1 MSLIKYEGDNSMVAV
16 IEERKR
22 GFWLTAFLVL
32 MVIANALSVF
42 VYFVNPDMIIT
53 AFPKISLE
61 LAYLL
66 GSVCLFNVFL
76 AINIWM
82 WKKLAIYGFYI
93 VVIFGVLI
101 NLYIGLGLIGSL
113 SGLMGGMILFLVT
126 RKKMQYFV

>member
-1 MSLIKYEGDNSMVAV
+1 MILMKSEGDNSMVAV

-42 VYFVNPDMIIT
+42 VYFVIIT

-93 VVIFGVLI
+93 VVIFAVLI

>member
-1 MSLIKYEGDNSMVAV
+1 MVAV

-82 WKKLAIYGFYI
+82 WKKRAIYGFYI
-93 VVIFGVLI
+93 VVIFGLLI
-101 NLYIGLGLIGSL
+101 NLYIGVGLIGSL
-113 SGLMGGMILFLVT
+113 SGLMGGIILFLVT
-126 RKKMQYFV
+126 KKKMQYFV

>member
-1 MSLIKYEGDNSMVAV
+1 MVAV

-42 VYFVNPDMIIT
+42 VYFVIIT

-93 VVIFGVLI
+93 VVIFAVLI

>member
-1 MSLIKYEGDNSMVAV
+1 MVAV

-32 MVIANALSVF
+32 MVIANLFSVF

>member
-1 MSLIKYEGDNSMVAV
+1 MVAV
-16 IEERKR
+16 IKERKR
-22 GFWLTAFLVL
+22 GFWLTAFLVFMML
-32 MVIANALSVF
+32 TNLFSVF

-93 VVIFGVLI
+93 VVIFGLLI
-101 NLYIGLGLIGSL
+101 NLYIGVGLIGSL
-113 SGLMGGMILFLVT
+113 SGLIGGIILFLVT
-126 RKKMQYFV
+126 KKKMQYFV

>member
-1 MSLIKYEGDNSMVAV
+1 MKEIVQMVAV

-22 GFWLTAFLVL
+22 GVWLTAFLVL

-53 AFPKISLE
+53 EFPKISLE

-101 NLYIGLGLIGSL
+101 NLYIGIGLIGSL
-113 SGLMGGMILFLVT
+113 SGLMGGIILFLVT
-126 RKKMQYFV
+126 KKKMQYFV

>member
-1 MSLIKYEGDNSMVAV
+1 MVAV

-53 AFPKISLE
+53 EFPKISLE

-101 NLYIGLGLIGSL
+101 NLYIGIGLIGSL
-113 SGLMGGMILFLVT
+113 SGLMGGIILFLVT
-126 RKKMQYFV
+126 KKKMQYFV

>member
-1 MSLIKYEGDNSMVAV
+1 MVAV

>member
-1 MSLIKYEGDNSMVAV
+1 
-16 IEERKR
+16 
-22 GFWLTAFLVL
+22 
-32 MVIANALSVF
+32 
-42 VYFVNPDMIIT
+42 MIIT

-113 SGLMGGMILFLVT
+113 SGLMGGDDFIFSN
-126 RKKMQYFV
+126 KKEDAIFRITFSLISFRLDHVMNR

>member
-1 MSLIKYEGDNSMVAV
+1 MVAV
-16 IEERKR
+16 IKERKR
-22 GFWLTAFLVL
+22 GFWLTAFLVFMML
-32 MVIANALSVF
+32 TNLFSVF

-93 VVIFGVLI
+93 VVIFGVLM

-113 SGLMGGMILFLVT
+113 SGLIGGIILFLAT

>member
-1 MSLIKYEGDNSMVAV
+1 MVAV
-16 IEERKR
+16 IKERKR
-22 GFWLTAFLVL
+22 GFWLTEFLVFMML
-32 MVIANALSVF
+32 TNLFSVF

>member
-1 MSLIKYEGDNSMVAV
+1 MVAV

-82 WKKLAIYGFYI
+82 WKKRAIYGFYI

-101 NLYIGLGLIGSL
+101 NFYIGLGLIGSL

>member
-1 MSLIKYEGDNSMVAV
+1 MVAV

-22 GFWLTAFLVL
+22 GVWLTAFLVL

-53 AFPKISLE
+53 EFPKISLE

-82 WKKLAIYGFYI
+82 WKKRAIYGFYI

-101 NLYIGLGLIGSL
+101 NLYIGIGLIGSL
-113 SGLMGGMILFLVT
+113 SGLMGGIILFLVT
-126 RKKMQYFV
+126 KKKMQYFV

>member
-1 MSLIKYEGDNSMVAV
+1 MVAV

-22 GFWLTAFLVL
+22 GVWLTAFLVL

-53 AFPKISLE
+53 EFPKISLE

-113 SGLMGGMILFLVT
+113 SGLMGGIILFLVT
-126 RKKMQYFV
+126 KKKMQYFV

>member
-1 MSLIKYEGDNSMVAV
+1 MVAV

-93 VVIFGVLI
+93 VVIFGLLI
-101 NLYIGLGLIGSL
+101 NLYIGVGLIGSL
-113 SGLMGGMILFLVT
+113 SGLIGGIILFLVT
-126 RKKMQYFV
+126 KKKMQYFV

>member
-1 MSLIKYEGDNSMVAV
+1 MVAV

-53 AFPKISLE
+53 EFPKISLE

>member
-1 MSLIKYEGDNSMVAV
+1 MKEIVQMVAV

-82 WKKLAIYGFYI
+82 WKKRAIYGFYI

-101 NLYIGLGLIGSL
+101 NFYIGLGLIGSL

>member
-1 MSLIKYEGDNSMVAV
+1 MVAV

-22 GFWLTAFLVL
+22 GVWLTAFLVL

-53 AFPKISLE
+53 EFPKISLE

-101 NLYIGLGLIGSL
+101 NLYIGIGLIGSL
-113 SGLMGGMILFLVT
+113 SGLMGGIILFLVT
-126 RKKMQYFV
+126 KKKMQYFV

>member
-1 MSLIKYEGDNSMVAV
+1 MVAV

-22 GFWLTAFLVL
+22 GVWLTAFLVL

>member
-1 MSLIKYEGDNSMVAV
+1 MVAV

-113 SGLMGGMILFLVT
+113 SGLMGGIILFLVT
-126 RKKMQYFV
+126 KKKMQYFV

>member
-1 MSLIKYEGDNSMVAV
+1 MVAV

-101 NLYIGLGLIGSL
+101 NLYIGIGLIGSL
-113 SGLMGGMILFLVT
+113 SGLMGGIILFLVT
-126 RKKMQYFV
+126 KKKMQYFV